1 MMEKVRNRMI
11 GVWVAICGLLAP
23 TVALADADPVDYSD
37 LASVVSAMT
46 SQINNTTI
54 LSVIVGSITISIGF
68 VFLFWAIRY
77 VWRRFRRSSQGR
89 GMTP

>member
-23 TVALADADPVDYSD
+23 TVAMADPVDYSD

-46 SQINNTTI
+46 AQINNTTI

-68 VFLFWAIRY
+68 VFLYWAIRY

>member
-11 GVWVAICGLLAP
+11 GVWVALCGLLAP
-23 TVALADADPVDYSD
+23 TVAMADPVDYSD

-46 SQINNTTI
+46 AQVNNTTI

-68 VFLFWAIRY
+68 VFLYWAIRY
-77 VWRRFRRSSQGR
+77 VWRRFRRSSQGK

>member
-1 MMEKVRNRMI
+1 MLEKVRNRMI
-11 GVWVAICGLLAP
+11 GVWVALCGLLAP
-23 TVALADADPVDYSD
+23 TVAMADPVDYSD

-46 SQINNTTI
+46 AQVNNTTI

-68 VFLFWAIRY
+68 VFLYWAIRY
-77 VWRRFRRSSQGR
+77 VWRRFRKSSQGR

>member
-23 TVALADADPVDYSD
+23 TVAMADPVDYSD
-37 LASVVSAMT
+37 LASVVAAMT